1 MITKLH
7 FALAVTFSITFTF
20 GYLAGHTA
28 TPGLWAL
35 PILLVAGSSLY
46 ASHQLVELVQHRL
59 KNLQTWLRHSDLGQ
73 SSPKLLNPNNW
84 KKP

>member
-7 FALAVTFSITFTF
+7 FALAVTFGITFTL

-28 TPGLWAL
+28 TPNIWAL

-46 ASHQLVELVQHRL
+46 ASHQLAGQVQQRL
-59 KNLQTWLRHSDLGQ
+59 KNLQTWLRRSDLGQ
-73 SSPKLLNPNNW
+73 SSPRLLHPSNW